1 MTPQWNFDLNCRQKI
16 NNLEQY
22 LCELLHAISHSHP
35 SAANYLTETV
45 KASLSSTTSLKV
57 YSQLVNVNV
66 SFLKSTYITIWKV
79 VCVSLQMCRK
89 IHEFINVF
97 IGTKQQPLFSFSVTT
112 NILAICNKTHIQAL
126 WCPEAPSDNMLEV
139 WLTEKLEIIKF
150 PRVSSY
156 SMCSDRLLQHLKRK
170 WITACF

>member
-22 LCELLHAISHSHP
+22 LSELLHAISHGHP

-66 SFLKSTYITIWKV
+66 SFLKSTYITI
-79 VCVSLQMCRK
+79 
-89 IHEFINVF
+89 
-97 IGTKQQPLFSFSVTT
+97 
-112 NILAICNKTHIQAL
+112 
-126 WCPEAPSDNMLEV
+126 
-139 WLTEKLEIIKF
+139 
-150 PRVSSY
+150 
-156 SMCSDRLLQHLKRK
+156 
-170 WITACF
+170 

>member
-97 IGTKQQPLFSFSVTT
+97 IGTKQQPLFSFSVTP

-126 WCPEAPSDNMLEV
+126 WCPEAPSDNRIPRMSC
-139 WLTEKLEIIKF
+139 WRCDSQKSWKL
-150 PRVSSY
+150 
-156 SMCSDRLLQHLKRK
+156 
-170 WITACF
+170 

>member
-1 MTPQWNFDLNCRQKI
+1 MYMCTYAEIETKSVGNTYRYFLNFGIEYAKVKRGRNDKTCAKRSPFHHFVGSLFLFGFFLKIHFSQMTPQWNFDLNCRQKI

-66 SFLKSTYITIWKV
+66 SFLKSTYITI
-79 VCVSLQMCRK
+79 
-89 IHEFINVF
+89 
-97 IGTKQQPLFSFSVTT
+97 
-112 NILAICNKTHIQAL
+112 
-126 WCPEAPSDNMLEV
+126 
-139 WLTEKLEIIKF
+139 
-150 PRVSSY
+150 
-156 SMCSDRLLQHLKRK
+156 
-170 WITACF
+170 

>member
-97 IGTKQQPLFSFSVTT
+97 IGTKQQPLFSFSVTP

-126 WCPEAPSDNMLEV
+126 WCPEAPSDNRIPQMSC
-139 WLTEKLEIIKF
+139 WRCDSQKSWKL
-150 PRVSSY
+150 
-156 SMCSDRLLQHLKRK
+156 
-170 WITACF
+170 

>member
-22 LCELLHAISHSHP
+22 LCELLHAISHGHP

-66 SFLKSTYITIWKV
+66 SFLKSTYITI
-79 VCVSLQMCRK
+79 
-89 IHEFINVF
+89 
-97 IGTKQQPLFSFSVTT
+97 
-112 NILAICNKTHIQAL
+112 
-126 WCPEAPSDNMLEV
+126 
-139 WLTEKLEIIKF
+139 
-150 PRVSSY
+150 
-156 SMCSDRLLQHLKRK
+156 
-170 WITACF
+170 